1 MVRALPFRTPTRPDL
16 GRILAIAA
24 AIALHVFAL
33 LLLLMPM
40 AAPQLAPIVEQRVP
54 VPPLQADPIKPPP
67 LPPQPVEPIKDK
79 LLPKP
84 VTPPVSV
91 VPTQTPDTAPA
102 VDQGTLPAT
111 SDTLDTAPVGN
122 IAPPDTSPM
131 VGSQLQYVK
140 APAPPYPRGEARAGV
155 EGTVVLRVLVDVDGK
170 PLDVMI
176 ETSSG
181 NRNLDREARQHVL
194 KHWRFKPA
202 VRDGIAVQA
211 YGLVPIDFVLR

>member
-1 MVRALPFRTPTRPDL
+1 MVRALPFRTPTRLDL

-40 AAPQLAPIVEQRVP
+40 AAPQIAQIVDQRTPIPLPAAPIP
-54 VPPLQADPIKPPP
+54 TPP

-84 VTPPVSV
+84 VTPPVAV
-91 VPTQTPDTAPA
+91 LPTQIPDTASA
-102 VDQGTLPAT
+102 IDQGTLPAT
-111 SDTLDTAPVGN
+111 SDALDTAPVGD

-140 APAPPYPRGEARAGV
+140 APAPPYPSNEARAGV
-155 EGTVVLRVLVDVDGK
+155 EGTVVLRILVDVDGT
-170 PLDVMI
+170 PLDVVI

-181 NRNLDREARQHVL
+181 NRNLDRQARQHVL